1 MKGCCIR
8 FYAHENRTVHGI
20 LFFKWLLEEA
30 RKLGIHGGT
39 AFKAI
44 AGFGR
49 FGVLH
54 EAKFFELAGSLTVTV
69 EFIVTDAEAD
79 KLVAAVRAAKM
90 HAFYARM
97 DAEFEVI
104 EP

>member
-1 MKGCCIR
+1 MKGSCIR

-20 LFFKWLLEEA
+20 LFFEWLLEEA

-49 FGVLH
+49 YGVLH
-54 EAKFFELAGSLTVTV
+54 EAKFFELAGSLTVAI
-69 EFIVTDAEAD
+69 EFIVTDEEAE
-79 KLVAAVRAAKM
+79 KLIAAVRAAKV
-90 HAFYARM
+90 HVFLARM
-97 DAEFEVI
+97 DAQFEII